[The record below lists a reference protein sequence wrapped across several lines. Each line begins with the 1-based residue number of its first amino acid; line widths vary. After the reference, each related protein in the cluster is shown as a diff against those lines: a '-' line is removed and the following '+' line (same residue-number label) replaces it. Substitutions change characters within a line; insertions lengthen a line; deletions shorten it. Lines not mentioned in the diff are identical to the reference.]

1 MDKGNRRE
9 EREGGGGG
17 RRMREG
23 SVCGRREAA
32 SHSQCYV
39 LHCKRTHYLLS
50 YPSREMARWRV
61 TEGWRVAV
69 LCWE

>member
-23 SVCGRREAA
+23 SVCGRREVVFY
-32 SHSQCYV
+32 S
-39 LHCKRTHYLLS
+39 
-50 YPSREMARWRV
+50 
-61 TEGWRVAV
+61 
-69 LCWE
+69 